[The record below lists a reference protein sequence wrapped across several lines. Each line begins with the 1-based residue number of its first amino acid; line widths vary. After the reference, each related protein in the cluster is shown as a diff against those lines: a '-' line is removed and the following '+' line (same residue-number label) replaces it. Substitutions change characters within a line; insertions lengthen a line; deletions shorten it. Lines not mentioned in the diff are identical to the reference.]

1 MTSQGPVDGR
11 SPDETQNG
19 AERTAPFRPDNL
31 YDGLTY
37 NVFEQRVQVDHAFL
51 LSVFILL
58 AAASLLVPLSKLT
71 GLGSVIGYL
80 IAGVLIGPSVFGLI
94 AEPQTILHFS
104 EFGVVMMLFLIGL
117 ELQPRELWGM
127 RAKLIG
133 LGGLQVGLTLV
144 AIAVAANS
152 LGYPLSISIVIG
164 MAFALSS
171 TAVALQVM
179 QDRQIL
185 STTAGQSGFSVLLFQ
200 DVIVIA
206 MIAAVHF
213 LATSIGGGAE
223 TGHALH
229 EATNNTPAGAHT
241 STSYGPTGIWRGLA
255 VVGVFVGMILAGR
268 LVVSP
273 LFRFI
278 ARSNVRETFT
288 AVALSLVVGTALLME
303 WLELSA
309 ALGAFIAGVVLAES
323 EYRHQLER
331 DIEPFKALLL
341 GLFFMSVGMSLDI
354 TVIEADPNLI
364 IGGVLA
370 LMTIKFL
377 VLYIVGSA
385 FGMAPSSNL
394 LFSALLCQAGE
405 FGFVLFQFARA
416 ENIMDPALISQC
428 SAIIALSMALTPIVL
443 IIHDRF
449 IAPNF
454 ASPKTEGER
463 PINQKNKVLVL
474 GFGRVGQMATRLL
487 HTQDIATTLLDH
499 DGDHIE
505 FVKQFGNRVFYGDA
519 SDIDLLR
526 MAGAAD
532 ADVIIIAID
541 DAEKSTQAAKNI
553 KEHFP
558 KAKIVARGRSRTHVF
573 DLMAIGV
580 DSIERETARAA
591 LAMGR
596 SALEFLGVAP
606 ARAKQ
611 LSDDFLFYDMQLISE
626 TWQHRDDQD
635 AMIKNVESG
644 RAFIKQTLNADKNRS
659 IEDDR

>member
-1 MTSQGPVDGR
+1 
-11 SPDETQNG
+11 
-19 AERTAPFRPDNL
+19 
-31 YDGLTY
+31 
-37 NVFEQRVQVDHAFL
+37 VDHAFL

-94 AEPQTILHFS
+94 AEPETILHFS

-144 AIAVAANS
+144 AISVAVNS
-152 LGYPLSISIVIG
+152 LGYSLPASIVIG

-185 STTAGQSGFSVLLFQ
+185 STTPGQSGFSVLLFQ

-206 MIAAVHF
+206 MIAAIPF
-213 LATSIGGGAE
+213 LATSGGSADA
-223 TGHALH
+223 GHILH
-229 EATNNTPAGAHT
+229 EASDHAPAAHGAA
-241 STSYGPTGIWRGLA
+241 SFGPTGIWRGLA

-288 AVALSLVVGTALLME
+288 AVALSLVVGAALLMG
-303 WLELSA
+303 WLGLSA
-309 ALGAFIAGVVLAES
+309 ALGAFIAGVVLADS

-354 TVIEADPNLI
+354 AVIQADPNLV

-370 LMTIKFL
+370 LMIIKFL

-385 FGMAPSSNL
+385 FKMAPSSNL

-416 ENIMDPALISQC
+416 ENILDPALISQC

-474 GFGRVGQMATRLL
+474 GFGRVGQIASRLL

-505 FVKQFGNRVFYGDA
+505 FVKQFGNRVYYGDA

-526 MAGAAD
+526 LAGAAD

-558 KAKIVARGRSRTHVF
+558 KAKIVARGRNRTHVF
-573 DLMAIGV
+573 ELMAIGV
-580 DSIERETARAA
+580 DFIERETARAA

-596 SALEFLGVAP
+596 SALELLGVAP
-606 ARAKQ
+606 DRAKQ

-626 TWQHRDDQD
+626 TWQHRHDQD
-635 AMIKNVESG
+635 AMIKNAEAG

-659 IEDDR
+659 VEQDR